1 MRIDEVID
9 ELKWLKGRTNQ
20 EKTLTAID
28 EAVKHLSTMPITN
41 LEAEYK
47 ALNGYR
53 GKMYGKSSLAIYNKQ
68 GNMIFHTGFRTPN
81 TFNEL
86 KEHTDTFD
94 DFLKIMTEERS

>member
-28 EAVKHLSTMPITN
+28 EAVNHLSNMPMTN

-53 GKMYGKSSLAIYNKQ
+53 GKMYGESSLAIYNSNGK
-68 GNMIFHTGFRTPN
+68 MIFHTGFRTPN
-81 TFNEL
+81 TFEEL
-86 KEHTDTFD
+86 KEHVDGFD

>member
-9 ELKWLKGRTNQ
+9 ELKWLKSRTNQ

-28 EAVKHLSTMPITN
+28 EAINHLSNMPMTN

-53 GKMYGKSSLAIYNKQ
+53 GKIYGESSLAIYNKQ

-81 TFNEL
+81 TFEEL
-86 KEHTDTFD
+86 KEQVNNFD
-94 DFLKIMTEERS
+94 EFLKILERK